1 MDQEWC
7 GFTRASSGVRLTEYV
22 LRVIKQVLPI
32 RHGLRVLRQSNRR
45 AMKSVIVLAVLK
57 LLANPLT
64 DHDLSHI
71 RVDTQVSPVKER
83 VKIAS
88 QAAQLG
94 FQVIPAEKGV
104 MFLGSRFAGS
114 EHLRCAARSAHSA
127 AQWLSQPASGPAAM
141 QWSGRAGWAG

>member
-32 RHGLRVLRQSNRR
+32 RHSLRVLRQRNRR

-71 RVDTQVSPVKER
+71 RVDIQVSPVKEH

-88 QAAQLG
+88 QAAQLE
-94 FQVIPAEKGV
+94 FQVIRGERGDVPWESTCGERTPTLRRAIRAFRCSV
-104 MFLGSRFAGS
+104 VVTTSVRPSRHAV
-114 EHLRCAARSAHSA
+114 ER
-127 AQWLSQPASGPAAM
+127 
-141 QWSGRAGWAG
+141 